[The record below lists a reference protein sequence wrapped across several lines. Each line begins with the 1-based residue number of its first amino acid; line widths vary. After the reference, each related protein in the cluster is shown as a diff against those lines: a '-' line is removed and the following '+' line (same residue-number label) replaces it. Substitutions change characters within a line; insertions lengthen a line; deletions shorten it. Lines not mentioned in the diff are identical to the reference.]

1 MQHVSIFLVPNK
13 SGNTYPFLFGVLT
26 MSSEAVLGNVACIG
40 VGSGD
45 TSDVL
50 FLFGVP
56 SLFRPRSNR
65 LLAWVLESVDGS
77 MIL

>member
-1 MQHVSIFLVPNK
+1 MQQRSIFLVSNK
-13 SGNTYPFLFGVLT
+13 NGNTYPLLFGVLT

-45 TSDVL
+45 TSDDL

-56 SLFRPRSNR
+56 SLFRAGSNR
-65 LLAWVLESVDGS
+65 LLA
-77 MIL
+77 